1 MKFPGWCIGGTYTDM
16 VKSFRKAYEGEL
28 VAVGEECWEL
38 VDGHI
43 DRIAYGTYLANS
55 LGLRLMTDERTG
67 MPPIVAIDGSLALLC
82 FCLLVLGRML
92 YSEVCMIG

>member
-38 VDGHI
+38 VDGYI

-67 MPPIVAIDGSLALLC
+67 MPPIVAIDGSLTLL
-82 FCLLVLGRML
+82 FFWFLSVG
-92 YSEVCMIG
+92 ENVV